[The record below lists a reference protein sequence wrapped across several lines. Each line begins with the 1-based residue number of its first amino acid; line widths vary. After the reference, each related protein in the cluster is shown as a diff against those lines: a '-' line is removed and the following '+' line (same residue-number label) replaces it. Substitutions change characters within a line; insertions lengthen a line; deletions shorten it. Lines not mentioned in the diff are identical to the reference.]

1 MDVDS
6 SDLNER
12 ALKLALEIMYLL
24 TGEVYVIIKKLVD
37 RATWGGV
44 PHVSGG
50 WNLTQ
55 NTLVV
60 PSPHSETGEK
70 NEEKIL
76 EITKKI
82 IALLTREV
90 RAAGTVTQGLMC
102 LDDDAIIAQ
111 VPMRSQ
117 DVTVYFSM
125 EEWEYLEG
133 HKDLYE
139 DVMMED
145 HQTLASP
152 SGSSRRSAEADT
164 RSSLPH
170 YPGANNGSQEQHVV
184 LMDGI
189 VKRIKVEVEDPYRIP
204 CPHPCKEEE
213 VPTAIWP
220 AASIRNASEGRPNN
234 PYVMCKTEADADSV
248 QRSPRS
254 PRHPLTPGSVF
265 RDLKTY
271 TERSRMNERILELT
285 MEIIYLLSRGDYVIL
300 KSSGEHVIPSSSIRG
315 LVGQSSSRSSLMM
328 PTPNL
333 LNRELHNEQKILEV
347 TNKLNELLTGEVPL
361 RCQDVTV
368 YFSVEE
374 WEYFE
379 QHKDL
384 YIKRL
389 TSPGYRSSQGFMK
402 RDTEPSR
409 NPSQNTPYGQQN
421 TNQGDTDFSDSEE
434 TVSDS
439 EDYEDDESLS
449 ETETEDEVPL
459 SKINDP
465 DLQVLLNRLRKMVK
479 ESEDYNPQC
488 FQNDPEWGPGF

>member
-1 MDVDS
+1 
-6 SDLNER
+6 
-12 ALKLALEIMYLL
+12 MYLL

-152 SGSSRRSAEADT
+152 SKRAMLVKGKVSRASPSYIHHLITVPYRWFQQKKRRSG
-164 RSSLPH
+164 H
-170 YPGANNGSQEQHVV
+170 
-184 LMDGI
+184 
-189 VKRIKVEVEDPYRIP
+189 
-204 CPHPCKEEE
+204 
-213 VPTAIWP
+213 
-220 AASIRNASEGRPNN
+220 
-234 PYVMCKTEADADSV
+234 SV
-248 QRSPRS
+248 
-254 PRHPLTPGSVF
+254 
-265 RDLKTY
+265 
-271 TERSRMNERILELT
+271 
-285 MEIIYLLSRGDYVIL
+285 
-300 KSSGEHVIPSSSIRG
+300 
-315 LVGQSSSRSSLMM
+315 
-328 PTPNL
+328 
-333 LNRELHNEQKILEV
+333 
-347 TNKLNELLTGEVPL
+347 
-361 RCQDVTV
+361 
-368 YFSVEE
+368 
-374 WEYFE
+374 
-379 QHKDL
+379 
-384 YIKRL
+384 
-389 TSPGYRSSQGFMK
+389 
-402 RDTEPSR
+402 
-409 NPSQNTPYGQQN
+409 
-421 TNQGDTDFSDSEE
+421 
-434 TVSDS
+434 
-439 EDYEDDESLS
+439 
-449 ETETEDEVPL
+449 
-459 SKINDP
+459 
-465 DLQVLLNRLRKMVK
+465 
-479 ESEDYNPQC
+479 
-488 FQNDPEWGPGF
+488 